1 MRNNVTFALSVLGI
15 IAGLVAAWIFGIE
28 RHAQPPAFPPVSNP
42 YATAIYANGIVESDQ
57 PGGSNINIYPDVSG
71 RVTEVLARE
80 GQAVKAGAILMTI
93 DDSVQRATTEQLR
106 LQAEGA
112 QALLQELLAQPRR
125 ETLAIAKSQVELAEA
140 NVKVARDQDDKR
152 RSSYAID
159 PRSIS
164 KDVVDTADDGLRQAN
179 SALDV
184 ARRQFELTK
193 AGAWS
198 FDVLSQRK
206 QVEALQQA
214 YKAAQAL
221 LLQYTLK
228 AQADGVV
235 LAVNTASGSYVSS
248 QGSYDAYTQSQDPP
262 VVMSA
267 PQNTLAVRCYVDEIL
282 VSRLPAGDHLQAQM
296 SIRGTSLKVPLEFVR
311 IQPYVSPKIELSD
324 QRQEK
329 VDLRVL
335 PVLFRFK
342 MTSPTMAYP
351 GQLVDVFIGPK

>member
-1 MRNNVTFALSVLGI
+1 MRNNITFALSILGI
-15 IAGLVAAWIFGIE
+15 VAGLVAAWIFGIE

-42 YATAIYANGIVESDQ
+42 YATAIYANGIIESDQ

-71 RVTEVLARE
+71 RVIEVMARE
-80 GQAVKAGAILMTI
+80 GQAVKAGTALMTI
-93 DDSVQRATTEQLR
+93 DDSVQKATTEQLR
-106 LQAEGA
+106 LQAEAA
-112 QALLQELLAQPRR
+112 QALLQELVAEPRR
-125 ETLAIAKSQVELAEA
+125 ETLAIAKSQVDQADA

-152 RSSYAID
+152 RASYAID

-164 KDVVDTADDGLRQAN
+164 KDVLDTADDALRQAV
-179 SALDV
+179 SSLAV

-198 FDVLSQRK
+198 FDVVNQRK
-206 QVEALQQA
+206 QAEALQQA

-221 LLQYTLK
+221 LQKYTLR

-248 QGSYDAYTQSQDPP
+248 QGSYDAYTQEQ
-262 VVMSA
+262 
-267 PQNTLAVRCYVDEIL
+267 
-282 VSRLPAGDHLQAQM
+282 
-296 SIRGTSLKVPLEFVR
+296 
-311 IQPYVSPKIELSD
+311 
-324 QRQEK
+324 